1 MSFAILFLAAAAQ
14 PAERRMPPQATVR
27 ILTAAEVTEAQ
38 WKLAKR
44 RTERRIRDELGRVV
58 RLRTID
64 FE

>member
-1 MSFAILFLAAAAQ
+1 MILILAAAAQ
-14 PAERRMPPQATVR
+14 PTERRVQAQATVR
-27 ILTAAEVTEAQ
+27 ILTSATVTEAQ

-44 RTERRIRDELGRVV
+44 RTDRRIRDELGRVV